1 MLTVSVVSPE
11 RTLYEG
17 QAESIVA
24 PAFDGEVGILTQHA
38 PMITLLGEGT
48 LRLTNGGTTQRFRV
62 AGGFLEV
69 ADDRVRVVTE
79 RSEAVD

>member
-24 PAFDGEVGILTQHA
+24 PAFDGQVGILTNHA
-38 PMITLLGEGT
+38 PMLTLLGSGE
-48 LRLTNGGTTQRFRV
+48 LRLSGGGAERTFKV

-69 ADDRVRVVTE
+69 ADNRVRIVTE
-79 RSEAVD
+79 RAEG

>member
-24 PAFDGEVGILTQHA
+24 PAFDGKVGILTNHA
-38 PMITLLGEGT
+38 PMLTLLGSGQ
-48 LRLTNGGTTQRFRV
+48 LRLSGGGAERTFTV
-62 AGGFLEV
+62 SGGFLEV
-69 ADDRVRVVTE
+69 ADNRVRIVTE
-79 RSEAVD
+79 RADG

>member
-24 PAFDGEVGILTQHA
+24 PAFDGQVGILTNHA
-38 PMITLLGEGT
+38 PMLTLLGSGV
-48 LRLTNGGTTQRFRV
+48 LRLNGGGSERTFTV

-69 ADDRVRVVTE
+69 ADNRVRVVTE
-79 RSEAVD
+79 RAEG